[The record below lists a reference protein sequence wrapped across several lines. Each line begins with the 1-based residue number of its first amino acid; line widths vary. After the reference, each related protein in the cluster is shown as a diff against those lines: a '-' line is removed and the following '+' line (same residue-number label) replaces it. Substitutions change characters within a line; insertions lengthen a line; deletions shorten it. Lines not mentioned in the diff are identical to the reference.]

1 MCWAFVTQS
10 WTEGLGC
17 ALLPLGLK
25 SGSDAVCF
33 DFTLVVKDSSAKNIE
48 GDRSSGAQNQDFQVD
63 SLLSKEIDEFLILY
77 FHRYRLLTL

>member
-1 MCWAFVTQS
+1 MCWAFVTQR

-33 DFTLVVKDSSAKNIE
+33 DFTLVVKDLSAKNIE
-48 GDRSSGAQNQDFQVD
+48 GDHICGCRSVIQELQPSPTNWYSLFQ
-63 SLLSKEIDEFLILY
+63 
-77 FHRYRLLTL
+77 